1 MSAGPLSIATT
12 TFSSGYA
19 RIEAPQRTRRGKR
32 TIECRRNTGLSQT
45 RRDPT
50 MAARRIPRSTR
61 PLLRRC
67 RRDRNYAKVWVGP
80 PVSRDCKL
88 AARRASSR
96 AASHRVQREVTSSPR
111 SGDGAMTVDTRLRSF
126 LRYPRPPR
134 FGVRAERGRHLFAI
148 VQKPSFVYPA
158 AASRE

>member
-1 MSAGPLSIATT
+1 MSAGPLSMATT

-19 RIEAPQRTRRGKR
+19 LIEAPQRTRRGKR
-32 TIECRRNTGLSQT
+32 TIECRRKTGLSQT

-50 MAARRIPRSTR
+50 MAARRIPRSAR
-61 PLLRRC
+61 PLLRRR

-88 AARRASSR
+88 AARRASFGGASR
-96 AASHRVQREVTSSPR
+96 WVRREVTSSPR
-111 SGDGAMTVDTRLRSF
+111 SGDGTMTVARLRSF
-126 LRYPRPPR
+126 LPYPRPPR
-134 FGVRAERGRHLFAI
+134 FGVRAEGGRRLFAI

-158 AASRE
+158 AASGE

>member
-19 RIEAPQRTRRGKR
+19 LIEAPQRTRRGKR
-32 TIECRRNTGLSQT
+32 TIECRRKTGLSQT

-88 AARRASSR
+88 AARRASSG

-111 SGDGAMTVDTRLRSF
+111 SGDTTMTVDTRLRSF

-134 FGVRAERGRHLFAI
+134 FGVRAEGGRRLFAI
-148 VQKPSFVYPA
+148 VHKPSFVYPA
-158 AASRE
+158 AASSE